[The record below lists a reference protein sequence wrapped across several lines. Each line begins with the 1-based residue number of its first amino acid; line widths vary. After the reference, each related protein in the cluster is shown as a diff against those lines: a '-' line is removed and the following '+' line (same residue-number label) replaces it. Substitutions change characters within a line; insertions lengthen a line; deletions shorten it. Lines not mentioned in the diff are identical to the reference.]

1 MRHLLFLFIHDLI
14 LIQGKIKSTRYG
26 LLTELALLV
35 ECGSSPEL
43 HCMHYMLKRRFV
55 LQNCKG

>member
-26 LLTELALLV
+26 LLSELALLV
-35 ECGSSPEL
+35 EKKKKYTIL
-43 HCMHYMLKRRFV
+43 V
-55 LQNCKG
+55 LIGDMGTI